1 MFYGMVTDPAPAVF
15 NRRILTRKGVFMNS
29 LAEVNDFVAQKT
41 LAMVGLSRN
50 EKAFSASIF
59 KELTTKGYKLLPVNP
74 SAAQISGHACYPT
87 LASLPEK
94 VGGVLIVTPPG
105 QTEKIVREAADQGI
119 TRVWVQQG
127 AHSPEAE
134 KLCQDLGLSAV
145 SGKCIMMF
153 AEPVG
158 SIHGVH
164 RWFAKVF
171 GTLPKE

>member
-1 MFYGMVTDPAPAVF
+1 MEM
-15 NRRILTRKGVFMNS
+15 KGALMNS
-29 LAEVNDFVAQKT
+29 LSEVNEFVSQKT

-74 SAAQISGHACYPT
+74 NAAEIGGHVCYPS

-94 VGGVLIVTPPG
+94 VGGVLIVTPPT
-105 QTEKIVREAADQGI
+105 QTEKVVREAADQGI
-119 TRVWVQQG
+119 KRVWVQQG
-127 AHSPEAE
+127 AQTPATE
-134 KLCQDLGLSAV
+134 KLCQERGLSAV

-153 AEPVG
+153 AEPVN
-158 SIHGVH
+158 SIHSVH

-171 GTLPKE
+171 GQLPKE

>member
-1 MFYGMVTDPAPAVF
+1 
-15 NRRILTRKGVFMNS
+15 MNS
-29 LAEVNDFVAQKT
+29 LHEVNDFVAQKT

-50 EKAFSASIF
+50 EKAFSANIF
-59 KELTTKGYKLLPVNP
+59 KELTAKGYRLLPVNP
-74 SAAQISGHACYPT
+74 NATSISGQTCYRD

-105 QTEKIVREAADQGI
+105 QTESVVRDAAQQGI
-119 TRVWVQQG
+119 SRVWIQQG
-127 AHSPEAE
+127 AATAAAE
-134 KLCQDLGLSAV
+134 KLCQEHGLSAV

-171 GTLPKE
+171 GGLPRN